1 MTYLDFIKYCEIPG
15 YELKDKTLTSLDR
28 SMTIKKA
35 NRVFTFI
42 FDRILRKNSMYVLDN
57 KHYNKDFIYSSEDG
71 RSGHEIDSVWVE
83 KRIYQLGFKGFK
95 FFYTDGRE
103 PFNVRNQ
110 ELKDDYGPAVYY
122 LLADKIDYITF
133 YNENMLFDVPRI
145 YFYCIEKNERMYD
158 WPDINQLLLDNID
171 NIRDFDNIRS
181 ETNEEIRIRFKD
193 IPENF
198 WYLRVSYLELPYMSK
213 GLCGK
218 YHNYSNSTIDK
229 IFKYFR
235 NVKIKDFISNATFT
249 QGKAFN
255 EGTVSFNLDGEEIS
269 TKYIYPQPFR
279 IVPDIYFARAIKLIG
294 IQFETI
300 AGNKKIVMIDG
311 LPNYLYY
318 ESDNWPEEGQ
328 KIIKDT
334 NADGLFYRATNYKP
348 INTGYT
354 YEEELKTIKNIQ
366 SPEGFYYE

>member
-15 YELKDKTLTSLDR
+15 YKLENKTLTSLDR

-35 NRVFTFI
+35 NRVFTFTL
-42 FDRILRKNSMYVLDN
+42 DRIIRKNFMYLLGN
-57 KHYNKDFIYSSEDG
+57 KHYNKDSIYSSEDG
-71 RSGHEIDSVWVE
+71 RSGHEIDSVWIE
-83 KRIYQLGFKGFK
+83 KRIYHLGFKGFK
-95 FFYTDGRE
+95 IFYTDGKE
-103 PFNVRNQ
+103 PLNVGNH
-110 ELKDDYGPAVYY
+110 ELQYDYGPAEYY

-133 YNENMLFDVPRI
+133 YNENSLFNIPRI
-145 YFYCIEKNERMYD
+145 FFYCIEKNELMYD

-171 NIRDFDNIRS
+171 NIRDFDNFRS
-181 ETNEEIRIRFKD
+181 ETNEEIRISFKD
-193 IPENF
+193 IPENL
-198 WYLRVSYLELPYMSK
+198 WYLRVCYLELPYMTNQFY
-213 GLCGK
+213 GR
-218 YHNYSNSTIDK
+218 YHNYSSSTIAK

-249 QGKAFN
+249 QEEEPF

-269 TKYIYPQPFR
+269 TVYRYQPPYR
-279 IVPDIYFARAIKLIG
+279 IVPDIYFAHAKKLIG

-311 LPNYLYY
+311 LPNYLYS

-334 NADGLFYRATNYKP
+334 SADNLFYRVTNYKP
-348 INTGYT
+348 IDINYT
-354 YEEELKTIKNIQ
+354 YEEELETIKNIQ